1 MESYKMFKPEKADRG
16 RATHT
21 HTKKN
26 KKQGLYIENNYKYGS
41 Y

>member
-21 HTKKN
+21 HTQKN
-26 KKQGLYIENNYKYGS
+26 KKTRAIRRKQL
-41 Y
+41 